1 MKRQILFRG
10 KRVDNGKWIEGYL
23 VVNKDG
29 TCWIKD
35 TDYQVN
41 NDKNDLIPHEVIP
54 ETIGQFTCLTDR
66 NGVKIFEDDIIKIV
80 EDGDKKTDNRP
91 EDFNY
96 GDVALIL
103 FDSRYCQFGAYNN
116 SIDEIESIGNL
127 VRTPWF
133 NFIEVIGN
141 IHDNPE
147 LLK

>member
-1 MKRQILFRG
+1 MKREILLKG
-10 KRVDNGKWIEGYL
+10 KRVDNGEWVIGDLCRGE
-23 VVNKDG
+23 
-29 TCWIKD
+29 
-35 TDYQVN
+35 N
-41 NDKNDLIPHEVIP
+41 NTFAISTNSIGLFEVIP
-54 ETIGQFTCLTDR
+54 ETIGQFTGLTDK
-66 NGVKIFEDDIIKIV
+66 NGVKIFEGDIVKIV

>member
-1 MKRQILFRG
+1 MRREILFRG
-10 KRVDNGKWIEGYL
+10 KT
-23 VVNKDG
+23 KDG
-29 TCWIKD
+29 EWVFGHYLTEVGRGIDGCKDDTIHFIKD
-35 TDYQVN
+35 KFGTQIVDS
-41 NDKNDLIPHEVIP
+41 
-54 ETIGQFTCLTDR
+54 ETIGQFTGLTDSEGER
-66 NGVKIFEDDIIKIV
+66 IFEDDIIKIV

-91 EDFNY
+91 YDFNY

-127 VRTPWF
+127 VRTSWF

>member
-1 MKRQILFRG
+1 MKREILFKG
-10 KRVDNGKWIEGYL
+10 KRVDNGEWVYGDLLKSYRL
-23 VVNKDG
+23 YVYDG
-29 TCWIKD
+29 KRFC
-35 TDYQVN
+35 
-41 NDKNDLIPHEVIP
+41 EVIP
-54 ETIGQFTCLTDR
+54 ETIGQFTGLTDSEGER
-66 NGVKIFEDDIIKIV
+66 IFEDDIIKIV

-91 EDFNY
+91 EYFNY

-127 VRTPWF
+127 VRAPWF